1 MATPVRNEDP
11 GTDHVLKS
19 FEEMVSYLQDDGEDE
34 IGVRRVK
41 FMGSLL
47 TAAPDGLLFWTQG
60 VRIGTPENAARFAPL
75 VRSEINL
82 PGALDVI
89 ATELNHSKT
98 KIGGRIQ
105 EIVDLINSDPTLKAE
120 LFAVVPYIIPEDQTA
135 EPAREDGPEDDTEDL
150 DESKLEATESKLD
163 MLLADASEL
172 PIRVNTKAVKG
183 APVHWKIEHSDGI
196 IIYIPVDHP
205 DVSHLEVLSEAG
217 IPLTLSNVH
226 KYQARK
232 RTASEASLDQEDPTT
247 ETPRTTCKATLKLL
261 MEKARDDKVRAIKIK
276 IRERQALLQR
286 LNPGLTSDTIQFRS
300 FGWAK
305 YEVEYRN
312 RFSPRENRMAVTQS
326 VWESLFGP
334 THFNLDSAQL
344 KNVDV
349 HYDRY
354 KNHHAGY
361 DIDATKDGCVD

>member
-19 FEEMVSYLQDDGEDE
+19 FEEMVGYIQDDGEDE

-47 TAAPDGLLFWTQG
+47 QAAPDGLLLWTQN
-60 VRIGTPENAARFAPL
+60 VRVGTPENTARFAPL
-75 VRSEINL
+75 VRSDINI
-82 PGALDVI
+82 PGALAVI
-89 ATELNHSKT
+89 ATELTHSKT
-98 KIGGRIQ
+98 KVGGRIQ
-105 EIVDLINSDPTLKAE
+105 EVVDLINSEPALKDE
-120 LFAVVPYIIPEDQTA
+120 LFAVVPYIIPEA
-135 EPAREDGPEDDTEDL
+135 AAPESEDEIEDL
-150 DESKLEATESKLD
+150 NESKLDTTESKLD

-196 IIYIPVDHP
+196 IIYIPADHP
-205 DVSHLEVLSEAG
+205 DVSHLEDLSEAG
-217 IPLTLSNVH
+217 IPLTLSNVR
-226 KYQARK
+226 KQARK
-232 RTASEASLDQEDPTT
+232 RTASEASLDQENPVQ
-247 ETPRTTCKATLKLL
+247 ETPNSRQTRKASLKLL

-344 KNVDV
+344 KNVEV

-361 DIDATKDGCVD
+361 DVEVAKDGRVD